1 MEQSLFIELIHR
13 TKGVFNT
20 INKLTQLSREKFGD
34 REFRE
39 FFYKTIS
46 NDIEENSLLLN
57 TFVQYIE
64 STTSIPKKDTI
75 VKLFDEVLKRH
86 QVRLEER
93 RIKILKTFEGDL
105 PETIV
110 PDEQLKFIFDS
121 LLQFVIVLMP
131 SGGNVEFLAKSVALP
146 GSYIDKKFSTSNGE
160 CIAIVLTFT
169 NHKTPRASEEV
180 LSDLVYRLVEMI
192 VQRNHG
198 KMNFEV
204 AEKGSKNTITLKV
217 PIERRKVVH
226 YRLTNE

>member
-1 MEQSLFIELIHR
+1 MERTLFIELIHR
-13 TKGVFNT
+13 TKSTLNT

-34 REFRE
+34 KEFRE

-46 NDIEENSLLLN
+46 NDIEKDNLLLN
-57 TFVQYIE
+57 TFLKYIE
-64 STTSIPKKDTI
+64 STTAIPKKDTLI
-75 VKLFDEVLKRH
+75 KLFEEVLKRH

-93 RIKILKTFEGDL
+93 RIKILKTFEEDL

-131 SGGNVEFLAKSVALP
+131 SDGNIEFLAKSVVLP
-146 GSYIDKKFSTSNGE
+146 GSYIDKEISTSNGK
-160 CIAIVLTFT
+160 CIAIVLAFSR
-169 NHKTPRASEEV
+169 HKTPRASEEV

-204 AEKGSKNTITLKV
+204 DERGSKNTITVKV